1 MTQDE
6 MIECEL
12 SKAAEEFAYNPD
24 SPITRSGIGG
34 ASAVD
39 PEEAFK
45 AGGRYACSIIR
56 ERMGAK
62 DEAIAAFLLCIRDLP
77 KDSCARRAFSHVE
90 ALSRAA
96 LTTEGEKSD
105 G

>member
-1 MTQDE
+1 MAQDE
-6 MIECEL
+6 MIEKLARAICGVNEPDPDEEML
-12 SKAAEEFAYNPD
+12 PGTPCWVALIPEATAAY
-24 SPITRSGIGG
+24 
-34 ASAVD
+34 
-39 PEEAFK
+39 
-45 AGGRYACSIIR
+45 SIIR

-105 G
+105 AA